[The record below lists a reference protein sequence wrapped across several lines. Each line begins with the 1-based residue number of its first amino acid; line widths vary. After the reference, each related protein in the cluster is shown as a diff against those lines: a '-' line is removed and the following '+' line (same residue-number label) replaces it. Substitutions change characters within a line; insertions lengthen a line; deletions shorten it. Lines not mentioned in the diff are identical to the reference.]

1 MSSSY
6 GVTDWIVGY
15 TLSDPYEYTNIQN
28 SCSIEFKTEFDE
40 KSKSKSNHITGYS
53 IKVTGEYEE
62 EVLKNEQ
69 ASQAIST
76 DYNCQKPAFFNL
88 EPQLG
93 HAVWLCFVPQFIQ

>member
-15 TLSDPYEYTNIQN
+15 SLSDPCEYTNIQN

-40 KSKSKSNHITGYS
+40 KSKSNRITGYS

-62 EVLKNEQ
+62 EVLKKRT
-69 ASQAIST
+69 S
-76 DYNCQKPAFFNL
+76 KPSD
-88 EPQLG
+88 
-93 HAVWLCFVPQFIQ
+93 